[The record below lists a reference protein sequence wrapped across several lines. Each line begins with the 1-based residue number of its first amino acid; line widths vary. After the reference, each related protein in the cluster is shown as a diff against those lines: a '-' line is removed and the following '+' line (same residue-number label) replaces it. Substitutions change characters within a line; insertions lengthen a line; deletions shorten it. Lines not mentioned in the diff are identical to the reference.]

1 MKTHLFIRIINIIT
15 LVSFLS
21 LVWSS
26 DLSAT
31 HNRAGEITYESAPLS
46 GEPFRYIFTITT
58 YTRIQGG
65 GAAAA
70 DRDSLDINFGDGTPI
85 TQAPRVNGN
94 NNEGETVGNNI
105 RKNIY
110 KIDHTYPAP
119 FDYVVS
125 VRDPNR
131 IDQVINIQLGN
142 SVDIPFF
149 LQDTIFFRD
158 PQFFGFNSSPILLQ
172 PPIDYANIG
181 YTFIH
186 NPNAFD
192 IDGDSLYFELIPPK
206 QGTNSDVPL
215 YQYPDQIN
223 PNNQPSSPDNNISL
237 NPATGEFI
245 WDAPQVAGIYNIAFL
260 IREFRNGV
268 QIGNMIRDMQI
279 FVEDVNN
286 TPPEISPLNE
296 ICLTIG
302 DSLVL
307 PISATDPESPPQ
319 TITLSA
325 FGGPLEVVNPAE
337 LVAIEAFAFDT
348 VVVGLDSIILTTDII
363 TEQINSTTVKNTA
376 LVLANFVW
384 QTTCDHISSSKYTVV
399 FKAEDNFVN
408 NNLPFPLVDLETWQ
422 LTLVMPPPTGL
433 TANIVEQNIELT
445 WDLPYTCDDNEKF
458 RGFSI
463 WRAVGCDSLDFDEC
477 KADFNG
483 TNYIKI
489 ADSITGDSYVDE
501 TAMPGLFYSYRIVG
515 EFANSFTNA
524 NPPNPLNVVS
534 SLASENICI
543 ELPRDV
549 PIITNVDVV
558 VTDTN
563 AGNISVVWS
572 KPRAEDLDTLI
583 NAAPYRYEVFRSE
596 GLGTNNFELLQS
608 FTANS
613 FAAANDTIYLDNT
626 VPLNTLAN
634 AYVYKIAFYSEN
646 ELVGE
651 TQTASSVFLNIEPSD
666 NTLFLDWTFEVPWTN
681 YEYHVYRENNDGT
694 FELINTTTT
703 ENYIDGELQ
712 NGKEY
717 CYYIESI
724 GTYNA
729 TELIDPLIN
738 RSQIVCQTPIDTVPP
753 CPPVLSISNLCEAEY
768 DVLPEETFVNTLQW
782 EIENSCSNDV
792 VQYNIYY
799 SSPFNSDY
807 ELIATNE
814 GVSQTIFEHL
824 LQNSLAGCYAV
835 SAIDSF
841 QNESLYSNIVC
852 VENCVELEL
861 PNVFTPNGDGDN
873 ELFVPRKSSF
883 VSSINFKVFNRWG
896 ILIYET
902 TDPNINWNGTDQKG
916 KEMPE
921 AVYHYVCEVFERTS
935 DGFEIPN
942 QTLNGYIHLIRG
954 K

>member
-1 MKTHLFIRIINIIT
+1 MKTFFFIRIINVIT
-15 LVSFLS
+15 LTS
-21 LVWSS
+21 LLLLTSPI
-26 DLSAT
+26 DLYAT
-31 HNRAGEITYESAPLS
+31 HNRAGEITYQSSPLA
-46 GEPFRYIFTITT
+46 GEPYRYIFTITT
-58 YTRIQGG
+58 YTKIQGG
-65 GAAAA
+65 GAASA

-85 TQAPRVNGN
+85 TQAPRTNGN
-94 NNEGETVGNNI
+94 NNEGEAVGNNI
-105 RKNIY
+105 KKNIY
-110 KIDHTYPAP
+110 MITHTYPAP

-131 IDQVINIQLGN
+131 IDNVINIQLGN

-149 LQDTIFFRD
+149 FQDTIFFRD

-223 PNNQPSSPDNNISL
+223 PNNQPSSPNNTISL
-237 NPATGEFI
+237 NSATGEFI
-245 WDAPQVAGIYNIAFL
+245 WNSPQVAGTYNIAFL

-268 QIGNMIRDMQI
+268 QIGNMIRDMQVL
-279 FVEDVNN
+279 VEDVNN
-286 TPPEISPLNE
+286 SPPEISELNE
-296 ICLTIG
+296 LCLTIG

-325 FGGPLEVVNPAE
+325 FGGPLEVLNPAQ
-337 LVAIEAFAFDT
+337 LIATDT
-348 VVVGLDSIILTTDII
+348 IFNSQNIIS
-363 TEQINSTTVKNTA
+363 EQINSTMVRGETIVA
-376 LVLANFVW
+376 GNFVW

-399 FKAEDNFVN
+399 FKAEDNFIY

-422 LTLVMPPPTGL
+422 LTLVMPPPQGL
-433 TANIVEQNIELT
+433 TANVVEQNIELT
-445 WDLPYTCDDNEKF
+445 WDLPYACDDNSKF

-477 KADFNG
+477 KADFGG
-483 TNYIKI
+483 TNYVKI
-489 ADSITGDSYVDE
+489 ADSITGNSYVDE
-501 TAMPGLFYSYRIVG
+501 TAIPGLFYSYRIVG
-515 EFANSFTNA
+515 EFANSFTNS

-534 SLASENICI
+534 SLASENVCI

-549 PIITNVDVV
+549 PIITNVDVLI
-558 VTDTN
+558 TDAN

-596 GLGTNNFELLQS
+596 GFGTNNFELLQT
-608 FTANS
+608 FTYNS
-613 FAAANDTIYLDNT
+613 FAAANDTIYLDNNL
-626 VPLNTLAN
+626 PLNTLEN
-634 AYVYKIAFYSEN
+634 PYTYKIAFYSEN

-666 NTLFLDWTFEVPWTN
+666 NTLFLDWQFEVPWTN
-681 YEYHVYRENNDGT
+681 YEYHVYRANNNGT
-694 FELINTTTT
+694 FELINTSTSKS
-703 ENYIDGELQ
+703 YVDGDLQ

-717 CYYIESI
+717 CYYVESV
-724 GTYNA
+724 GTYNSA
-729 TELIDPLIN
+729 ELIDPLFN
-738 RSQIVCQTPIDTVPP
+738 RSQIVCETPIDTVAP
-753 CPPVLSISNLCEAEY
+753 CPPVLSVSNLCEAEY
-768 DVLPEETFVNTLQW
+768 DILPDEPYINSLQW
-782 EIENSCSNDV
+782 KIGESCADDV

-799 SSPFNSDY
+799 SSPFNPDY
-807 ELIATNE
+807 ELIAINA
-814 GVSQTIFEHL
+814 GFSQTAFEHL
-824 LQNSLAGCYAV
+824 LENSLAGCYAV
-835 SAIDSF
+835 SAVDSF

-861 PNVFTPNGDGDN
+861 PNVFTPNGDGNN
-873 ELFVPRKSSF
+873 ELFVPRKSIF

-896 ILIYET
+896 VLIFET

-916 KEMPE
+916 NEMPE
-921 AVYHYVCEVFERTS
+921 AVYHYVCEVFEQTS
-935 DGFEIPN
+935 DGFEIPS
-942 QTLNGYIHLIRG
+942 QILDGYIHLIRG
-954 K
+954 Q